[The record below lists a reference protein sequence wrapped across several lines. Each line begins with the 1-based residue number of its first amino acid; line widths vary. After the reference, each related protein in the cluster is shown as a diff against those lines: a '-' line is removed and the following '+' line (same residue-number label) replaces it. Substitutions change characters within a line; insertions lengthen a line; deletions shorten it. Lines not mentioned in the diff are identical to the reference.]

1 MPNHPISDLIGK
13 VAYRILKPK
22 FQSTLSDEDNNGAFM
37 ALDHFSPTE
46 LQGFIKAAQDDNEMF
61 DNLEILF
68 PRSTVEGADV
78 DDAFITDSSAVSV
91 RNKDKNGK
99 IVITSANEEDVK
111 ESLGNKTIISTTD
124 LATDAKAPEIW
135 ADVLLSFPVGEQTR
149 KEIEAFCKAILSE
162 SETKMHTIAAYLMN
176 VVSDVKNNSLAN
188 VAGKHLPK
196 IDYPLFE
203 DCFKTVDKPTQAS
216 KWEQELRK
224 HKKNCYYL
232 DKRDSNLK
240 ELDEDALRESLKKQ
254 EALENGAANKL
265 PDELLTDFQAYIDSN
280 SRSKQTEDFLYN
292 HDWSKTRVLFVKE
305 RKASSKQFHEETLK
319 ALQHDGKEL
328 NDDEKQFIED
338 LKDTKRTE
346 KTVTEEVLDFFSEHR
361 ETIEESNP
369 KLLKSWEDWVYGKKI
384 VCKDFMGGIL
394 QCLQTF
400 PKDLTGGNPDKR
412 FIKVEAFRQN
422 KINDFKKIDKELCLY
437 FERHFGR
444 IDKYSNNLIQFSKQ
458 RNHVSLLREYS
469 QEVLSNLD
477 SKDRATT
484 NSQKNKREGFEFKI
498 ILCEKAKDSKTGK
511 FDLEKQLASKQ
522 ILWKIP
528 DKSILR
534 KERGDIEALVT
545 SRKSELSSATVLCKA
560 DYNAVGNKGA
570 PQPLSLDTIDTFDG
584 SYGARNEGSL
594 VPAQNKIQTVVQQVR
609 NFLKE
614 QTTNNNLN
622 QDLHDQLI
630 GKLDTFDE
638 SYTKLIRKLSTDA
651 MDLYPVEEMIGHYN
665 DLLNHT
671 FQINHEAIRKTMIH
685 WINRIGTAQVEEN
698 SKRPVV
704 NIVCPWHPLRLEASK
719 ARRDQLLSAIKIAVT
734 SEKQS
739 YSDGQLGNLHY
750 EDLQQVVESSMY
762 PELSVVWNEMDARVT
777 TATNHTGGYS
787 LHELA
792 STGES
797 SRMAT
802 DDMSEAVDTVYTQA
816 MEYVRLQPHE
826 RDNLSILLYNCESRE
841 MATRLVEKLDKDNQ
855 KSIKGGNLPMNCE
868 IILSHQK
875 NTNLQDVYKNLVS
888 QTSEDQNHGYNEGFM
903 SKIRVNISAFTEISN
918 RPKKGITPPA
928 DIVYCKD
935 LFSSQANNLKWIS
948 QDTTHHT
955 SKPKDLYSHR
965 WNRQIPVAVGSSN
978 SSILLSCPNQTDA
991 GWTYIKVMTS
1001 AISEA
1006 DQHSQKENS
1015 VLIPAKSLDI
1025 DKAGVKQI
1033 INESHKLGVWVVS
1046 QDEMLDRRLLEER
1059 GVKVIRYVQSVARGR
1074 NLLISSKADDALLR
1088 VTLKGRLENILPDA
1102 DEALVET
1109 ILNSTNEV
1117 SGGLILKAARRAN
1130 STSEL
1135 LGVVLSKLLV
1145 TAEVG
1150 KNAPVCWCSLDDF
1163 SKWLGKPNGDNLAD
1177 LLVMVP
1183 SYDEDNQPH
1192 LKLIITE
1199 AKYVNK
1205 DGLNEQKKKSEKQ
1218 LQDTLKLISRALQ
1231 EENPPQDQGLWL
1243 SRISDMLLSRLINKT
1258 SQDAFSPE
1266 KWRNLVRNRE
1276 CTFSVRGSSHVFV
1289 YNADNSAPTKGVEI
1303 KDTQDVIAQ
1312 QEEFS
1317 TAEIKDLLPKFDG
1330 SDLDSVLSMR
1340 KHKGH
1345 TGFNMDKKRT
1355 LQKPVDPAIKATES
1369 DPQHEKNNNSPD
1381 PVETTPQPSVETSTL
1396 DPVEPSQPEPSPQKK
1411 STQPDTSPVIEPPQA
1426 TTQEAPQVSNI
1437 DPECMA
1443 ILQERSQQF
1452 QSSNQEGEEWLKQTT
1467 EALKSA
1473 LRDKGMSSKLMDG
1486 KEPILTPNAVII
1498 YFQGGPNITVKKVED
1513 SAPEFL
1519 TTYAINILRVTPGLG
1534 FISVTIIRP
1543 SREVLHISVVLN
1555 NYFRSEQY
1563 DPNAES
1569 IMIGVREEDGKPQ
1582 LLNPFSNPHSLVSG
1596 ATGSGK
1602 SVLIQSMLLY
1612 IGLTRSP
1619 EDAHIYLVD
1628 GKSGLDYHGLR
1639 DLAHLKNGSGKI
1651 IVEKDESVSIL
1662 LQLKEEMDKRYKL
1675 FAESGSTN
1683 IQSYRQKTGK
1693 SLPTIFYVQDEFA
1706 EWMMDSDYA
1715 DQITTSVNSLGIKSR
1730 AAGIFMVFGLQRP
1743 DNQVMPMQLRNQL
1756 GNKLTLQ
1763 VQEKGTA
1770 EIATGIKN
1778 SGAEK
1783 LLGKGHM
1790 LAKLESDNLIP
1801 IQVPFTHPDHD
1812 LEVLVRR
1819 LAQKH
1824 EV

>member
-1 MPNHPISDLIGK
+1 MQTHPTSDLIGK
-13 VAYRILKPK
+13 VTYQILKPK
-22 FQSTLSDEDNNGAFM
+22 FASTLNDEDSNGAFM
-37 ALDHFSPTE
+37 ALDHFSPHE
-46 LQGFIKAAQDDNEMF
+46 LKGFIKAAQADGEIFDD
-61 DNLEILF
+61 LEILF
-68 PRSTVEGADV
+68 PRSTVEGAGIDEE
-78 DDAFITDSSAVSV
+78 FITDSSAVSV
-91 RNKDKNGK
+91 RNKEKNGK

-124 LATDAKAPEIW
+124 LSNDDKAPAIW
-135 ADVLLSFPVGEQTR
+135 AEVLISQQTFPIGNQTK
-149 KEIEAFCKAILSE
+149 KEVEALCKAILT
-162 SETKMHTIAAYLMN
+162 ETEIKLHTIAAYLLS
-176 VVSDVKNNSLAN
+176 VVEDVRDDSLKN

-196 IDYPLFE
+196 IYLPLFE
-203 DCFKTVDKPTQAS
+203 DCFKSIDNNKTSQAS
-216 KWEQELRK
+216 QWRSELKK
-224 HKKNCYYL
+224 HKKNGTFL
-232 DKRDSNLK
+232 DKCDSNFK
-240 ELDEDALRESLKKQ
+240 ELDEDTLKESLKKQ
-254 EALENGAANKL
+254 DELEDGSANKL
-265 PDELLTDFQAYIDSN
+265 PVELLNDFRVYIESN
-280 SRSKQTEDFLYN
+280 GRSKQTEHFLYN
-292 HDWSKTRVLFVKE
+292 YDWNDTRTLFVKE
-305 RKASSKQFHEETLK
+305 KKTSLKQFHEETLK
-319 ALQHDGKEL
+319 ALEDDGVELTANEKEFI
-328 NDDEKQFIED
+328 DE
-338 LKDTKRTE
+338 LKKIKRTE
-346 KTVTEEVLDFFSEHR
+346 QNVTEDVLDFFSKHR
-361 ETIEESNP
+361 NTIEESNP

-384 VCKDFMGGIL
+384 VCQDFLGGII
-394 QCLQTF
+394 QCLQIF
-400 PKDLTGGNPDKR
+400 AKDLTGGNPKER
-412 FIKVEAFRQN
+412 FLKIEALRQST
-422 KINDFKKIDKELCLY
+422 KNDFKKIDKELCLY

-444 IDKYSNNLIQFSKQ
+444 IDQYSNNLIQFSSQKD
-458 RNHVSLLREYS
+458 HVSLLREFS
-469 QEVLSNLD
+469 KEVLPSYD
-477 SKDRATT
+477 SKDKATSR
-484 NSQKNKREGFEFKI
+484 SQKNKREGFEFKI
-498 ILCEKAKDSKTGK
+498 ILAEKVLNPTTGEYLRDK
-511 FDLEKQLASKQ
+511 PLASKQ

-534 KERGDIEALVT
+534 KEQGDIEALV
-545 SRKSELSSATVLCKA
+545 SKRKSELASATVLCKA

-570 PQPLSLDTIDTFDG
+570 PQPLNLSNVDTFDG

-594 VPAQNKIQTVVQQVR
+594 VPAQNKIKTADQQIR
-609 NFLKE
+609 QFLGE
-614 QTTNNNLN
+614 QFSLGNLQ
-622 QDLHDQLI
+622 QDIHDQLAD
-630 GKLDTFDE
+630 KLIAFDE
-638 SYTKLIRKLSTDA
+638 AYTALIKTYAKDA
-651 MDLYPVEEMIGHYN
+651 MALDAVESMIGHYSA
-665 DLLNHT
+665 LLEEIS
-671 FQINHEAIRKTMIH
+671 QVNHEMIRKKLIYLV
-685 WINRIGTAQVEEN
+685 NRIGTAQVEEN
-698 SKRPVV
+698 SRRPVV
-704 NIVCPWHPLRLEASK
+704 SIVCPWHPLRLEASK
-719 ARRDQLLSAIKIAVT
+719 ARRDQLLSAIKIAVEA
-734 SEKQS
+734 EKQE

-750 EDLQQVVESSMY
+750 EDLQQVVNSSMY

-792 STGES
+792 STNEG

-802 DDMSEAVDTVYTQA
+802 EDMTEAVNTVYEQA

-841 MATRLVEKLDKDNQ
+841 MATRIVAKLDKDNQ
-855 KSIKGGNLPMNCE
+855 KSIKSGNLPMNCE

-875 NTNLQDVYKNLVS
+875 STNLQDVYKNLVS

-903 SKIRVNISAFTEISN
+903 SKIRVNISAFTDISS

-935 LFSSQANNLKWIS
+935 LFSSQATNLKWIS
-948 QDTTHHT
+948 QDTTYHT
-955 SKPKDLYSHR
+955 SKPENLYSHR
-965 WNRQIPVAVGSSN
+965 WNRQIPVAAGSS
-978 SSILLSCPNQTDA
+978 SSNIFLCCPNQTAA

-1006 DQHSQKENS
+1006 DQFSQKEDN
-1015 VLIPAKSLDI
+1015 VLVPAKNLDI

-1074 NLLISSKADDALLR
+1074 NLLISSKADDELLR
-1088 VTLKGRLENILPDA
+1088 VTLKGKL
-1102 DEALVET
+1102 ET
-1109 ILNSTNEV
+1109 ILPNADEGLVESILESTNEV
-1117 SGGLILKAARRAN
+1117 SGGLILKAARRTN

-1150 KNAPVCWCSLDDF
+1150 KDSPVCWCSLDDF

-1177 LLVMVP
+1177 LLVMAP
-1183 SYDEDNQPH
+1183 SFDENNNPH

-1205 DGLNEQKKKSEKQ
+1205 DGLNEHKKKSAKQ
-1218 LQDTLKLISRALQ
+1218 LQDTIKLISRALQ
-1231 EENPPQDQGLWL
+1231 EENRPQDQGLWL

-1276 CTFSVRGSSHVFV
+1276 CTFSVSGSSHVFV
-1289 YNADNSAPTKGVEI
+1289 YDADTSSATKGVEI
-1303 KDTQDVIAQ
+1303 TNTTSVIAQ

-1317 TAEIKDLLPKFDG
+1317 REDIKDLLSKFNGD
-1330 SDLDSVLSMR
+1330 DLDSILTLR
-1340 KHKGH
+1340 KQKGH
-1345 TGFNMDKKRT
+1345 TGFNKDKKRT
-1355 LQKPVDPAIKATES
+1355 LKIAESPKAKPIEPNTPQEES
-1369 DPQHEKNNNSPD
+1369 ASVPD
-1381 PVETTPQPSVETSTL
+1381 PVK
-1396 DPVEPSQPEPSPQKK
+1396 PSPQ
-1411 STQPDTSPVIEPPQA
+1411 SGAEASPSEPVQPAQPEVGSVTEPPQKA
-1426 TTQEAPQVSNI
+1426 VDETPLVANI
-1437 DPECMA
+1437 DPGCMA
-1443 ILQERSQQF
+1443 ILEERSQKF
-1452 QSSNQEGEEWLKQTT
+1452 QSSSDEGEEWLKQTT
-1467 EALKSA
+1467 ESLKSA

-1486 KEPILTPNAVII
+1486 KDPILTPNAAII
-1498 YFQGGPNITVKKVED
+1498 YFKGGPDITVKKIED

-1519 TTYAINILRVTPGLG
+1519 TTYAINILRVSPGLG
-1534 FISVTIIRP
+1534 FISVTITRP
-1543 SREVLHISVVLN
+1543 SREILHTSVVLN
-1555 NYFRSEQY
+1555 DHFKSDQY
-1563 DPNAES
+1563 DPESES
-1569 IMIGVREEDGKPQ
+1569 ILVGVREEDGKPQ

-1639 DLAHLKNGSGKI
+1639 NLPHIKQGSGKI
-1651 IVEKDESVSIL
+1651 IVDQDESAQL
-1662 LQLKEEMDKRYKL
+1662 LLGLREEMDRRYRL

-1683 IQSYRQKTGK
+1683 IQGYRRKTGQ

-1706 EWMMDSDYA
+1706 EWMLDSEYA

-1756 GNKLTLQ
+1756 GNRLTLQ

-1770 EIATGIKN
+1770 EIATGMKN

-1812 LEVLVRR
+1812 LEVLVER
-1819 LAQKH
+1819 LAQKYG
-1824 EV
+1824 E

>member
-1 MPNHPISDLIGK
+1 MQNHLTSDLIGK

-22 FQSTLSDEDNNGAFM
+22 FESTLNDEDNNGAFI
-37 ALDHFSPTE
+37 ALDHFGPLE
-46 LQGFIKAAQDDNEMF
+46 LKGFIKAAQDDNEVF
-61 DNLEILF
+61 GNLEILF
-68 PRSTVEGADV
+68 PRSTVKGAEV
-78 DDAFITDSSAVSV
+78 KEEFITDSSAVSV
-91 RNKDKNGK
+91 RNKEKNGK

-111 ESLGNKTIISTTD
+111 ESLGNKTIISTAD
-124 LATDAKAPEIW
+124 LSNDAKAPQIW
-135 ADVLLSFPVGEQTR
+135 AEVLLSQQSFPVGDQTK

-162 SETKMHTIAAYLMN
+162 SETKMHTIAAYLLS
-176 VVSDVKNNSLAN
+176 VVSDVKDDSLAN

-196 IDYPLFE
+196 IGYPLFN
-203 DCFKTVDKPTQAS
+203 DCFKNVDMPTQAS
-216 KWEQELRK
+216 QWERELRK
-224 HKKNCYYL
+224 HKNNCYYL

-240 ELDEDALRESLKKQ
+240 ELDEDTLRETLKKQ
-254 EALENGAANKL
+254 EEIENGAANKL
-265 PDELLTDFQAYIDSN
+265 PDELLADFKAYIDSN
-280 SRSKQTEDFLYN
+280 SRSKQTETFLFN
-292 HDWSKTRVLFVKE
+292 HDWDVTRDLFVKE
-305 RKASSKQFHEETLK
+305 RVATAKQFHEETLK
-319 ALQHDGKEL
+319 ALQDDGKEPSKS
-328 NDDEKQFIED
+328 EEEFIAD

-346 KTVTEEVLDFFSEHR
+346 KTLTDDAIEFFAKYR
-361 ETIEESNP
+361 ESIEESNP

-384 VCKDFMGGIL
+384 VCQDFLGGIL
-394 QCLQTF
+394 QCLQIF
-400 PKDLTGGNPDKR
+400 AKNLTGGNPDKR

-422 KINDFKKIDKELCLY
+422 KNNDFKKIDKELCLY
-437 FERHFGR
+437 FERHFGS
-444 IDKYSNNLIQFSKQ
+444 IDHYSNNLIQFSKQ
-458 RNHVSLLREYS
+458 KNHISLLREYS
-469 QEVLSNLD
+469 EKVLPNYD
-477 SKDRATT
+477 STDKATT

-498 ILCEKAKDSKTGK
+498 ILCEKALDTKTGK
-511 FDLEKQLASKQ
+511 FDLEKPLASKQ

-528 DKSILR
+528 DKSILL
-534 KERGDIEALVT
+534 KERGDIGALI
-545 SRKSELSSATVLCKA
+545 SKRKSELDSATVLCKA
-560 DYNAVGNKGA
+560 EYNSVGNKGA
-570 PQPLSLDTIDTFDG
+570 PQPLSLENIDTFDG

-594 VPAQNKIQTVVQQVR
+594 VPAQNRIQTVDQKVR
-609 NFLKE
+609 KFLGE
-614 QTTNNNLN
+614 QKDLGNIN
-622 QDLHDQLI
+622 QDTHDQLI
-630 GKLDTFDE
+630 GKLAAFDE
-638 SYTKLIRKLSTDA
+638 SYTALIRKFATDA
-651 MDLYPVEEMIGHYN
+651 MALDLVGTMIIQYN
-665 DLLNHT
+665 DLLNQT
-671 FQINHEAIRKTMIH
+671 LKVGHETIRKTMIH
-685 WINRIGTAQVEEN
+685 WINRIGTAQIEEN
-698 SKRPVV
+698 SNRPVV
-704 NIVCPWHPLRLEASK
+704 SIVCPWQPLRLEATK
-719 ARRDQLLSAIKIAVT
+719 ARRDQLLSAIRVAVT
-734 SEKQS
+734 SEKQF

-750 EDLQQVVESSMY
+750 EDLQQVVKSSMY

-792 STGES
+792 STSEGA
-797 SRMAT
+797 RMAT
-802 DDMSEAVDTVYTQA
+802 DDMTEAVDTVYAQA
-816 MEYVRLQPHE
+816 IEYVRLQPHE

-841 MATRLVEKLDKDNQ
+841 MATRIVEKLNKDNQ
-855 KSIKGGNLPMNCE
+855 KSIKDGNLPMNCE

-888 QTSEDQNHGYNEGFM
+888 QTSEDQHHGYNGGFM
-903 SKIRVNISAFTEISN
+903 SKIRVNISAFTDISS

-955 SKPKDLYSHR
+955 SKPEELYSHR
-965 WNRQIPVAVGSSN
+965 WNRQIPVAVGSS
-978 SSILLSCPNQTDA
+978 SSNIFLCCPNQTAA
-991 GWTYIKVMTS
+991 GWTYIKVVTS
-1001 AISEA
+1001 AISEV
-1006 DQHSQKENS
+1006 DQISQREDS
-1015 VLIPAKSLDI
+1015 VLIPAKNLDI

-1088 VTLKGRLENILPDA
+1088 VTLKGRLKNILPNA
-1102 DEALVET
+1102 DENLVET
-1109 ILNSTNEV
+1109 ILDSTNEV
-1117 SGGLILKAARRAN
+1117 SGGLILKAARRTN

-1145 TAEVG
+1145 TAEAG
-1150 KNAPVCWCSLDDF
+1150 KDAPICWCSLDDF

-1183 SYDEDNQPH
+1183 SYDEDNNPH

-1205 DGLNEQKKKSEKQ
+1205 DGRNENKKKSEKQ
-1218 LQDTLKLISRALQ
+1218 LQDTIKLISRALQ

-1276 CTFSVRGSSHVFV
+1276 CTFSVRGSSHIFV
-1289 YNADNSAPTKGVEI
+1289 YDADNSSPSKGVEV
-1303 KDTQDVIAQ
+1303 KDTLDVIAQ

-1317 TAEIKDLLPKFDG
+1317 REEIKDLLSKFNTD
-1330 SDLDSVLSMR
+1330 DLSPVLSLR
-1340 KHKGH
+1340 KQKGH
-1345 TGFNMDKKRT
+1345 TGFDKDKKRK
-1355 LQKPVDPAIKATES
+1355 LKKEEIHEATTNATSPCPDEDNSSS
-1369 DPQHEKNNNSPD
+1369 DPIETPLQPTEATPTPE
-1381 PVETTPQPSVETSTL
+1381 PVEQPQS
-1396 DPVEPSQPEPSPQKK
+1396 DPH
-1411 STQPDTSPVIEPPQA
+1411 PVIEQPLA
-1426 TTQEAPQVSNI
+1426 TISETSHVANI
-1437 DPECMA
+1437 DPGCMA
-1443 ILQERSQQF
+1443 ILEQRSQQF
-1452 QSSNQEGEEWLKQTT
+1452 QSSSQEGEEWLKKTN
-1467 EALKSA
+1467 ENLKSA

-1486 KEPILTPNAVII
+1486 KDPILTPNAAII
-1498 YFQGGPNITVKKVED
+1498 YFKGGPDITVKKIED

-1534 FISVTIIRP
+1534 FISVTITRP
-1543 SREVLHISVVLN
+1543 SREVLHTSVVLN
-1555 NYFRSEQY
+1555 DYFRSDQY
-1563 DPNAES
+1563 NSES
-1569 IMIGVREEDGKPQ
+1569 ESVLVGVREEDGNPQ

-1612 IGLTRSP
+1612 IGLTRNP

-1628 GKSGLDYHGLR
+1628 GKRGLDYHGLR
-1639 DLAHLKNGSGKI
+1639 ELPHLKKGSGRI
-1651 IVEKDESVSIL
+1651 IVDQDESAQL
-1662 LQLKEEMDKRYKL
+1662 LVELKEEMIRRYKL
-1675 FAESGSTN
+1675 FEDSGSTN
-1683 IQSYRQKTGK
+1683 IQNYRRKTGK

-1706 EWMMDSDYA
+1706 DWMLDSNYS
-1715 DQITTSVNSLGIKSR
+1715 DQITTSVNSLGIMSR
-1730 AAGIFMVFGLQRP
+1730 AAGIFMIFGLQRP

-1756 GNKLTLQ
+1756 GNRLTLQ

-1801 IQVPFTHPDHD
+1801 IQVPFTHPDQD
-1812 LEVLVRR
+1812 LEALVSR
-1819 LAQKH
+1819 LAQKY